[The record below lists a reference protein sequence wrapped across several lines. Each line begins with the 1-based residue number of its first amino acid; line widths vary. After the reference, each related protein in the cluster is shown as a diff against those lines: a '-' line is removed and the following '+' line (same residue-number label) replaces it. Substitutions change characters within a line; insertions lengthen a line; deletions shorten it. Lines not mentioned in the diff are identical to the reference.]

1 MYAIIKSLEIGA
13 SHLYGVQ
20 ESAEEDIS
28 EFDLCE
34 LDFHTCRCNMSLKL
48 NHSERLY
55 YCGLVSEIC
64 LYAWENRD

>member
-28 EFDLCE
+28 EFDDE
-34 LDFHTCRCNMSLKL
+34 QPFAYRTVQSRVPSMYSAQTSRNESGA
-48 NHSERLY
+48 SQSAFRA
-55 YCGLVSEIC
+55 SF
-64 LYAWENRD
+64 R